1 MHMSRLKR
9 SKVRLDKAISLMEAV
24 QHDAE
29 SHQPLDVE
37 SKLTRLLQ
45 DIPAE
50 KWSRA
55 SNRDEWQ
62 TLIVVLRTAA
72 LAEFI
77 EAEPQNITD
86 NLLTYKSTQ
95 IDNLR
100 RSIDNADLKSIA
112 TTLIGA
118 DNMFV

>member
-1 MHMSRLKR
+1 MSRLKR

-29 SHQPLDVE
+29 SHQPLHVE
-37 SKLTRLLQ
+37 SKLIRLLQ

>member
-29 SHQPLDVE
+29 SQQPLDVE
-37 SKLTRLLQ
+37 SKLIRLLQ